1 VSDKPRDVLR
11 EVAELAA
18 NMGPALTPA
27 AHLELLKSI
36 TTAAMSLFGAAA
48 CSLAL
53 LHEDREELE
62 FYVASG
68 VGAEEVVG
76 MRVPLGQ
83 GLAGYVVSSGQP
95 IAIEDVTRD
104 PRFAAAFAAGTG
116 YVPKSILAMPL
127 ETDREMLGVIEVL
140 DRRTRGAGLEGSGE
154 LEMLSLFA
162 NQAALAIENSRV
174 FADLGRT
181 LFEAAG
187 AAADTAD
194 LTEAL
199 DQVARTAPAP
209 SAELAELAA
218 LFNRL
223 ALVGPQ
229 ERRLATRIVTEV
241 VSFVSSGRWQR

>member
-1 VSDKPRDVLR
+1 MSREPRDLLR
-11 EVAELAA
+11 DVAELAS
-18 NMGPALTPA
+18 NLGPALTPA
-27 AHLELLKSI
+27 AHLELLRSI

-53 LHEDREELE
+53 LHENEEELE

-68 VGAEEVVG
+68 AGADEVVG
-76 MRVPLGQ
+76 MRVPVGQ
-83 GLAGYVVSSGQP
+83 GIAGFVISSGQP

-127 ETDREMLGVIEVL
+127 ETEREMLGVIEVL
-140 DRRTRGAGLEGSGE
+140 DRRTQGVGLQGSGE
-154 LEMLSLFA
+154 MEMLSLFA

-174 FADLGRT
+174 FADLGRA
-181 LFEAAG
+181 LFDAVA
-187 AAADTAD
+187 AAADGTD
-194 LTEAL
+194 LAEAL
-199 DQVARTAPAP
+199 EEVARTAPPP

-223 ALVGPQ
+223 ALVGSE

-241 VSFVSSGRWQR
+241 TAFVGARRWPR

>member
-1 VSDKPRDVLR
+1 MNRESRDLLR
-11 EVAELAA
+11 QVAELAA
-18 NMGPALTPA
+18 NLGPALTPS
-27 AHLELLKSI
+27 AHLELLRSI

-53 LHEDREELE
+53 LHEDQEELE

-68 VGAEEVVG
+68 AGADEVVG
-76 MRVPLGQ
+76 MRVPVGQ
-83 GLAGYVVSSGQP
+83 GIAGFVISSGQP

-127 ETDREMLGVIEVL
+127 ETEREMLGVIEVL
-140 DRRTRGAGLEGSGE
+140 DRRTQGAGLQGAGE
-154 LEMLSLFA
+154 MEMLSLFA

-174 FADLGRT
+174 FTDLGRA
-181 LFEAAG
+181 LFEAVGVAASG
-187 AAADTAD
+187 AE

-199 DQVARTAPAP
+199 EEVARTAPPPA
-209 SAELAELAA
+209 SELAELAA

-223 ALVGPQ
+223 ALVGPD

-241 VSFVSSGRWQR
+241 ETFVGARRWQR

>member
-1 VSDKPRDVLR
+1 MSDRPRDVLR

-18 NMGPALTPA
+18 NLGPALTPS
-27 AHLELLKSI
+27 AHLELLRSI

-53 LHEDREELE
+53 LDEDQEELQ

-68 VGAEEVVG
+68 EGAEEVVG
-76 MRVPLGQ
+76 QRVPLGQ
-83 GLAGYVVSSGQP
+83 GIAGFVVSSGQP
-95 IAIEDVTRD
+95 IAIDDVTRD

-116 YVPKSILAMPL
+116 YVPTSILAMPL

-140 DRRTRGAGLEGSGE
+140 DRRTRSTGLEGAGE
-154 LEMLSLFA
+154 MEMLGLFA

-174 FADLGRT
+174 FGNLGRA

-187 AAADTAD
+187 TAADGTE

-199 DQVARTAPAP
+199 ESVAQTAPPP
-209 SAELAELAA
+209 SNELAELAA

-223 ALVGPQ
+223 ALIGPS
-229 ERRLATRIVTEV
+229 ERQLATRILSEV
-241 VSFVSSGRWQR
+241 IAFVGAPRWQR